1 MHAQAVI
8 FVRQYVGVVLAAL
21 APVVVTAF
29 LSIPVNLGGHPGEV
43 RSAQSTVAL
52 HMT

>member
-1 MHAQAVI
+1 MHAQRPL

-21 APVVVTAF
+21 VPVVVTAF

-43 RSAQSTVAL
+43 RSAQAAAAV

>member
-1 MHAQAVI
+1 MRVPPPL
-8 FVRQYVGVVLAAL
+8 FVRQYLGVVLAAL
-21 APVVVTAF
+21 VPVVVTAF

-43 RSAQSTVAL
+43 RSAQAAAAV

>member
-1 MHAQAVI
+1 MRPQPLA

-21 APVVVTAF
+21 VPVAVTAF
-29 LSIPVNLGGHPGEV
+29 LSIPVNLGGHPGEL
-43 RSAQSTVAL
+43 RSAQATVDL